1 MAFGRVVLLWI
12 HISLSLASR
21 GDEPAEAVTSQ
32 SESSKIWGAFSAT
45 HDWLHVT
52 GPSPMVTVM
61 SQRGQLCTICI
72 FGLATFAMLRQ
83 IYSAYQTLMQGIQQ
97 VSKIQE
103 EAPVQMSP
111 ASFVAAANEAGD
123 PQVIPCGN
131 GKMVINLEILG
142 CWGVYFET
150 NPCDHV
156 IHVAKLWG
164 PGIFVW
170 SFGSY
175 LIILVDE

>member
-1 MAFGRVVLLWI
+1 VSSSIIFMEIYHTVMQLGRS
-12 HISLSLASR
+12 SLSR
-21 GDEPAEAVTSQ
+21 W
-32 SESSKIWGAFSAT
+32 I
-45 HDWLHVT
+45 
-52 GPSPMVTVM
+52 GP
-61 SQRGQLCTICI
+61 L
-72 FGLATFAMLRQ
+72 
-83 IYSAYQTLMQGIQQ
+83 
-97 VSKIQE
+97 

>member
-111 ASFVAAANEAGD
+111 ASFVAAANEEALRQQRGSAEFRRQMQARRGRPRSAGASAA
-123 PQVIPCGN
+123 G
-131 GKMVINLEILG
+131 GR
-142 CWGVYFET
+142 
-150 NPCDHV
+150 
-156 IHVAKLWG
+156 AKAARR
-164 PGIFVW
+164 
-170 SFGSY
+170 SRSA
-175 LIILVDE
+175 